1 MSVTTA
7 FRRYLLPGF
16 VFQSLVIAGG
26 YGTGRELVEFFLKF
40 GPLGG
45 LLGMTLVAMVVW
57 SAVCIASFEFC
68 RVFDAHDYR
77 TFFRRLLGRGWIVYE
92 ICYVALVLVVLAVIA
107 AAAGAILN
115 ETFGLPYYLGV
126 TGMMAAVGFLVFKG
140 SSVIEGFLA
149 FWSFL
154 LYAVY
159 IVFCILCFTRFGTEI
174 TGAFQGGEIHPGW
187 AFGGVRYA
195 AYNLGIIPAVFFTL
209 RHAERRRHTVISG
222 ALAGPV
228 AIIPGILFYI
238 AMVGQ
243 YPHIV
248 DQPVPANYLLSVLGF
263 RTFQLV
269 FQVVLFGTLIET
281 GTGLIHAVN
290 ERIASVY
297 KDRKDEMP
305 GLMRPAVALGFL
317 LAGAGL
323 ARFGLIDLVA
333 RGYGTLT
340 YLFLFVF
347 VLPVLTVGVVKVFR
361 ADARGVS
368 R

>member
-1 MSVTTA
+1 MSVTTG

-26 YGTGRELVEFFLKF
+26 YGTGRELVEFFLNF

-45 LLGMTLVAMVVW
+45 LLGMTLVATVVW
-57 SAVCIASFEFC
+57 SAVCVASFEFC

-77 TFFRRLLGRGWIVYE
+77 TFFRRLLGRGWWLYE
-92 ICYVALVLVVLAVIA
+92 VCYVALVLVVLAVIA
-107 AAAGAILN
+107 AAAGAVLR
-115 ETFGLPYYLGV
+115 ETLGLPYAVGV
-126 TGMMAAVGFLVFKG
+126 VGMMAAVGFLVFKG

-174 TGAFQGGEIHPGW
+174 TGAFGSAEAQPGW

-222 ALAGPV
+222 ALAGPI
-228 AIIPGILFYI
+228 AIIPGILFYV
-238 AMVGQ
+238 AMAGQ
-243 YPHIV
+243 YPEV
-248 DQPVPANYLLSVLGF
+248 LTKPVPANFILELLGSRV
-263 RTFQLV
+263 FQLV

-297 KDRKDEMP
+297 KDRKSEMP
-305 GLMRPAVALGFL
+305 NFLRPAVALGFL

-340 YLFLFVF
+340 YLFLIVF
-347 VLPVLTVGVVKVFR
+347 VLPVLTVGVWKVATAR
-361 ADARGVS
+361 AA
-368 R
+368 